1 MFNSETN
8 LNNEIQTI
16 AEKKEETIFTQ
27 CLQKL
32 LYDFHRMTKTGR

>member
-16 AEKKEETIFTQ
+16 AEKKRKQFLPSVCKNFFMIFIE
-27 CLQKL
+27 
-32 LYDFHRMTKTGR
+32 